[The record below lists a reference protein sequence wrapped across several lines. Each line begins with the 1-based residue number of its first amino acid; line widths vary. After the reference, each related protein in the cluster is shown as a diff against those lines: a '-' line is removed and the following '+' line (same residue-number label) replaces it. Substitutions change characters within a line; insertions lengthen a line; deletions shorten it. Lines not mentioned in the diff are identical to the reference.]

1 MAQFGPVRRGI
12 LPLPLSQYVQF
23 LLLESPRPVATSVPA
38 TAAREKKP
46 LVTPEV
52 SSTTGIPP
60 TLVYPPTDAA
70 NGLRFD
76 VVEAAGSGAS
86 MVVNFQIS
94 TCLVPV

>member
-1 MAQFGPVRRGI
+1 VAEGVEDADLVHFEEIVW
-12 LPLPLSQYVQF
+12 
-23 LLLESPRPVATSVPA
+23 LESPRPVAASVPA

-70 NGLRFD
+70 NGLRVD